1 MENIKNTLG
10 MAISLDKKDTF
21 EEYYVSRVFSQQGWL
36 DGYIELSGNGVKSYL
51 SLSSSS
57 NPAK

>member
-1 MENIKNTLG
+1 MMALG
-10 MAISLDKKDTF
+10 LHVQSVVSA
-21 EEYYVSRVFSQQGWL
+21 EYFHHKGDSRV
-36 DGYIELSGNGVKSYL
+36 YIELSGNGVKSYL